1 MVVLGGLVVDVLGLG
16 VVSGSLLT
24 TVVVSGLGV
33 VVEGGEGVGEGG
45 DGAWVVGGEGASE
58 NC

>member
-1 MVVLGGLVVDVLGLG
+1 MVLGGLVVDVLGLG

-45 DGAWVVGGEGASE
+45 DGASVVGGEGV
-58 NC
+58 